1 MKISRKEKG
10 IDDDISCYLTGI
22 SEAFPIFRATHH
34 DLAGLGNSGDHRD
47 LVASPFFLSLE
58 HDQEKR
64 RKSVDVCELTCIG

>member
-47 LVASPFFLSLE
+47 LVASPFFF
-58 HDQEKR
+58 
-64 RKSVDVCELTCIG
+64 